1 MLRFWESPRL
11 RRPLGVFAVTV
22 ACLACGQPEGGSA
35 AADAMI
41 IAAPVCTDGETRC
54 VGEVEQICRVGQWGE
69 SPTDNCRDGAGGD
82 GGGGNACLV
91 AAANRSYLGC
101 EYWPVDLDN
110 AVEVLGPAPAGGC
123 PDGRGVRLDDVR
135 VCWNGTT
142 TAGEC
147 DYDNGCP
154 NGFRCQTVPVCA
166 LDAQRSPF
174 AIVVANP
181 QEAPV
186 EVTLA
191 NQAGSTHT
199 ETVQPG
205 ALASLFPQA
214 LGFADQSLNY
224 SGQSPNAY
232 RLTSSAPIVAYQ
244 FNPLDNVDVF
254 SNDGSLLIPSHAY
267 DTQYLAMSLPTLT
280 RRPDTNDYSSYVT
293 IVGSAPRVTI
303 QVTPSADVRAG
314 DGVQA
319 MRAGETYVFTL
330 EQFDVLNL
338 EAVSDGDMT
347 GTRVVS
353 PDGTTPFGV
362 FVGHEAMVLP
372 VQGERQPCCA
382 DHIEEQ
388 LFPIS
393 TWGAN
398 FALARSQPRKQEPD
412 LVRILAHRDGTRVSF
427 DPAPAST
434 NCNLLDAGEACD
446 ALIQRDTAVNATEPV
461 LVGHMLMST
470 DGAAGDPALSFA
482 VPVQQYRD
490 RYAFLVP
497 EQYDAQYVSVVGL
510 QGDSIELDGV
520 DVTDQF
526 RPFSDRFMGARLRVQ
541 PGQRQLTCPASCG
554 VVAYGYSQAV
564 SYLFAAGLDLEQIT
578 VP

>member
-1 MLRFWESPRL
+1 MLRFWGIGIVSVA
-11 RRPLGVFAVTV
+11 LGCSQPGGGPV
-22 ACLACGQPEGGSA
+22 ADG
-35 AADAMI
+35 DAGI
-41 IAAPVCTDGETRC
+41 IVVPVCAEGMTQC
-54 VGEVEQICRVGQWGE
+54 IGEVEQICRLGQWVE
-69 SPTDNCRDGAGGD
+69 SPTDNCRGGAG

-91 AAANRSYLGC
+91 AAASRSYLGC

-110 AVEVLGPAPAGGC
+110 AVEVLGPVPRDGC
-123 PDGRGVRLDDVR
+123 PERGGEEIDDVR
-135 VCWNGTT
+135 VCWNGTE

-154 NGFRCQTVPVCA
+154 NGFRCQTTPVCA

-181 QEAPV
+181 QDTPV
-186 EVTLA
+186 DITLA
-191 NQAGSTHT
+191 NKDGTTHT

-205 ALASLFPQA
+205 ALASLFPQS

-224 SGQSPNAY
+224 SGQSAKAY
-232 RLTSSAPIVAYQ
+232 RLTSTAPIVAYQ

-267 DTQYLAMSLPTLT
+267 DTQYLALSLPTLT
-280 RRPDTNDYSSYVT
+280 RRPNTNDYSSYVT
-293 IVGSAPRVTI
+293 VVGSAPSVTV

-319 MRAGETYVFTL
+319 MRAGETYVFNL
-330 EQFDVLNL
+330 SQFDVLNL

-353 PDGTTPFGV
+353 PDGATTFGV

-372 VQGERQPCCA
+372 VDGERQPCCA

-398 FALARSQPRKQEPD
+398 FALARSQQRKQEPD
-412 LVRILAHRDGTRVSF
+412 LVRILAHRDATRISF
-427 DPAPAST
+427 DPAPRNT
-434 NCNLLDAGEACD
+434 NCNVIDAGESCD
-446 ALIQRDTAVNATEPV
+446 ALIFSDTQINATNPV

-482 VPVQQYRD
+482 VPVEQYRE
-490 RYAFLVP
+490 RYNFLVP
-497 EQYDAQYVSVVGL
+497 EQYDAQYISVVGL
-510 QGDSIELDGV
+510 QGDRIELDGD
-520 DVTDQF
+520 DVSGEF
-526 RPFSDRFMGARLRVQ
+526 RPFGDRYMGARLRVQ